1 MLFALYLALYSIGRF
16 LITFA
21 REDKIWAFGMQEAQY
36 IALMVLIITVPLLL
50 IKARL
55 KPVELSESSE
65 IIPDMKGT

>member
-1 MLFALYLALYSIGRF
+1 
-16 LITFA
+16 
-21 REDKIWAFGMQEAQY
+21 MQEAQY

-65 IIPDMKGT
+65 IIPDTKGTRAQRRRRGRNR